1 MGQLPLSQHFLN
13 LNFLWWVCTQPPE
26 PTWGGHL
33 VRVQTKAWCKPK
45 TSSHPIDGT
54 PTSVK
59 HGGGSILLWGW
70 LGSWSN
76 MRWLFLLWGCS
87 WAKLFVSASD
97 LILGGRSTFQQH
109 RYPQLTAKTTLH
121 GSSAGMTHQRAQSC
135 LESLARLEDFCKPVE
150 AHTILCVFC

>member
-1 MGQLPLSQHFLN
+1 MVGLHTATRAHLRRAFSQSADQSMVQAQDIFSPHRRHPHISETWWWQYPAVGMVGKLVQYEVAVLTMGMFLSKT
-13 LNFLWWVCTQPPE
+13 VC
-26 PTWGGHL
+26 
-33 VRVQTKAWCKPK
+33 V
-45 TSSHPIDGT
+45 
-54 PTSVK
+54 
-59 HGGGSILLWGW
+59 
-70 LGSWSN
+70 
-76 MRWLFLLWGCS
+76 
-87 WAKLFVSASD
+87 SD